1 MKSLKEVISID
12 SEVCKAVPCI
22 IEKSVLD
29 IFNSIHVAH
38 DHIRTQKDRNSF
50 RSRIFDG
57 LTGNSARRQNQINTN
72 LQGSVEEI
80 IPLVKKL
87 SKNLELNSYALGSVY
102 DEVTRLKLGMDT
114 LSEAIYLELDI
125 FSQEIDERM
134 LFLQEE
140 VSRIDVTQQAN
151 LNLNRAFSKWKA
163 GRLSVYSP
171 AGRCYAVTE
180 ELRWGAFG
188 DYCRSHSAR
197 DRDKFIEQAIDMATI
212 QLAED
217 AGVGIASR
225 VSTYDNWFSLQN
237 SSQHNDFHDGL
248 TYLAD
253 EFDEMSSPFISTVT
267 QSLPE
272 RLVRVPLLANASR
285 VAEAVIQEVFMEVLN
300 D

>member
-1 MKSLKEVISID
+1 MKPLKEVISIN

-29 IFNSIHVAH
+29 FFNSIHVAH

-57 LTGNSARRQNQINTN
+57 LIGNSARRQSDINTN
-72 LQGSVEEI
+72 LQDAINKTVPLIEQLFKGVEI
-80 IPLVKKL
+80 
-87 SKNLELNSYALGSVY
+87 NSYALNGVK
-102 DEVTRLKLGMDT
+102 DEIKKLKSGMVE
-114 LSEAIYLELDI
+114 LSEDLYFKLDALSQELDM
-125 FSQEIDERM
+125 RM
-134 LFLQEE
+134 LSLQEE

-197 DRDKFIEQAIDMATI
+197 DRDRFIEQAIDMATI

-217 AGVGIASR
+217 AGVRIASR

>member
-1 MKSLKEVISID
+1 MKPLKEVISIN

-29 IFNSIHVAH
+29 FFNSIHVAH

-57 LTGNSARRQNQINTN
+57 LIGNSARRQSDINTN
-72 LQGSVEEI
+72 LQDAINKTVPLIEKLFKGVEI
-80 IPLVKKL
+80 
-87 SKNLELNSYALGSVY
+87 NSYALNGVK
-102 DEVTRLKLGMDT
+102 DEIKKLKSGMVE
-114 LSEAIYLELDI
+114 LSEDLYFKLDALSQELDM
-125 FSQEIDERM
+125 RM
-134 LFLQEE
+134 LSLQEE

-197 DRDKFIEQAIDMATI
+197 DRDRFIEQAIDLATI

-217 AGVGIASR
+217 AGVRIASR

>member
-1 MKSLKEVISID
+1 MKSLKKVISKD
-12 SEVCKAVPCI
+12 SDVCKVLPCVV
-22 IEKSVLD
+22 EKSLVD
-29 IFNSIHVAH
+29 YVNSIDVTQ
-38 DHIRTQKDRNSF
+38 DHIRNQNDRNSF

-57 LTGNSARRQNQINTN
+57 FTGNSARRQNFININ
-72 LQGSVEEI
+72 LQDAVEKS
-80 IPLVKKL
+80 IPLIKKIYED
-87 SKNLELNSYALGSVY
+87 LELNSYALKSVS
-102 DEVTRLKLGMDT
+102 DEVTRLKLGVSEF
-114 LSEAIYLELDI
+114 SEAIYTELEDI
-125 FSQEIDERM
+125 SKELDERM
-134 LFLQEE
+134 FYLQKE

-188 DYCRSHSAR
+188 DYCRNHTGR

-217 AGVGIASR
+217 ASVSVASR
-225 VSTYDNWFSLQN
+225 VSTYDNWFSLKN

-248 TYLAD
+248 AYLAD
-253 EFDEMSSPFISTVT
+253 DFDELSSPFVSTVT
-267 QSLPE
+267 QKLPE

-285 VAEAVIQEVFMEVLN
+285 VAETVIHEVFMDVLN